1 MMADNYY
8 ALIMAGG
15 GGTRLWPLSR
25 RGSPKQSVGLIGG
38 RTLFEISVERIL
50 PLFPAQRIMVVTTEE
65 QKAVLR
71 KQASQLDHS
80 SYLLEPQP
88 KGTASVVGLAAIAL
102 RRRDPQA
109 VMAVLTAD
117 HYIKDVARFHALLLA
132 AYEAAQAGHL
142 VTLGITPTYAATG
155 YGYIE
160 QGKELGSF
168 HGQKAFRVKSFTEKP
183 ARAQA
188 ERYLAEGG
196 FSWNSGMFV
205 WKVQRIL
212 EEIERLMPDL
222 YRALL
227 RVDTMLGHPDE
238 KEHLAAIWS
247 ELQSQTVDY
256 GIMEKAEG
264 VVVFSAE
271 GLGWV
276 DIGGWNRL
284 IDLAEA
290 DERGNLFLAPQVLAL
305 DTSDTLVYQ
314 DKESGS
320 GKLIALLGLHGM
332 VIVDAGEAILVCPAE
347 RAEDVRRLV
356 EALKELGLEE
366 YL

>member
-1 MMADNYY
+1 MMADDYY
-8 ALIMAGG
+8 AVIMAGG

-25 RGSPKQSVGLIGG
+25 RGSPKQSVGLIGN

-50 PLFPAQRIMVVTTEE
+50 PIFPAERIMVVTTEE

-71 KQASQLDHS
+71 EQAPQLNDAC
-80 SYLLEPQP
+80 YLLEPQP

-117 HYIKDVARFHALLLA
+117 HYIKDVPRFHTLLLA
-132 AYEAAQAGHL
+132 AYEAAQAGYL

-160 QGKELGSF
+160 QGRELGSF
-168 HGQKAFRVKSFTEKP
+168 HGQRAFLVKSFTEKP
-183 ARAQA
+183 ERAQA
-188 ERYLAEGG
+188 ERYLAGG
-196 FSWNSGMFV
+196 DFSWNSGMFV

-222 YRALL
+222 YQALL
-227 RVDTMLGHPDE
+227 RVDSILGHPDE
-238 KEHLAAIWS
+238 GKHLAAIWS
-247 ELQSQTVDY
+247 GVQSQTIDY
-256 GIMEKAEG
+256 GVMEKAER
-264 VVVFSAE
+264 VAVFPAE
-271 GLGWV
+271 GLGWI

-284 IDLAEA
+284 FDLLEG
-290 DERGNLFLAPQVLAL
+290 DEKGNLFLGPQVLAL
-305 DTSDTLVYQ
+305 DTSDTLIYQ

-320 GKLIALLGLHGM
+320 GKLIALLGLQGM
-332 VIVDAGEAILVCPAE
+332 IIVDAGEALLVCPAE
-347 RAEDVRRLV
+347 RAEDVRKLV
-356 EALKELGLEE
+356 QALKELGWDKCL
-366 YL
+366 